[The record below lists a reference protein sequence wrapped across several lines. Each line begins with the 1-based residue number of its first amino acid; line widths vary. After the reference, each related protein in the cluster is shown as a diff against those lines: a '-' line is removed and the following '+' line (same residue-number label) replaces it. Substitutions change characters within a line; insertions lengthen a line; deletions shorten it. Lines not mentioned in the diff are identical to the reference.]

1 MAFVYV
7 GKETMQL
14 PSSYCLFQGGM
25 DEVGLEN
32 FALHHPQCAGHK
44 NIVLFNFSVDN
55 ALKYSFP
62 ACDCMPTKA
71 YVVFKEEDKIIEFM
85 SRVWTQYKQCVKRVD
100 NSLVHLNFPP
110 TLQVNSFTGCE
121 VPL

>member
-1 MAFVYV
+1 MAFIYV

-14 PSSYCLFQGGM
+14 PSNYCLFQGGM

-71 YVVFKEEDKIIEFM
+71 YVVFTEENKISEFI
-85 SRVWTQYKQCVKRVD
+85 SRVPDYKQICVKRID
-100 NSLVHLNFPP
+100 NHLY
-110 TLQVNSFTGCE
+110 T
-121 VPL
+121 